1 MKGLYGFHL
10 THYTLSHT
18 HTYKLMVYILYIK
31 LKVCTGLNCV
41 SKKVNSGRYDQI
53 ILGIS
58 PLRTSLRVC
67 EM

>member
-1 MKGLYGFHL
+1 MKGLYEL
-10 THYTLSHT
+10 THLMLSHT

-58 PLRTSLRVC
+58 PLRTSLKGF

>member
-1 MKGLYGFHL
+1 MGLPNTLHAL
-10 THYTLSHT
+10 TCT
-18 HTYKLMVYILYIK
+18 HIQTHGIYLYIK

-58 PLRTSLRVC
+58 PLRTSLKVC